1 MANPF
6 AQFAQPQEEQNPF
19 AQFAKPQEE
28 QNPFAQ
34 FAPQQKPE
42 EGFFTGL
49 GKSLLGGV
57 KDTGGSL
64 YTAGAT
70 TVGANESVV
79 ESAKAAAERAKD
91 QPQELAKFQENIQK
105 RKQLSD
111 EGIWAGIKNVAG
123 ATVDNPEGALQMVV
137 GQLPNTGVAL
147 GAGAAGALTGA
158 AVGSAV
164 PVVGTAIGGTVGFLA
179 GLFTAN
185 TALELGDKAR
195 EKAQD
200 GKFTDAE
207 RYEAMKEGVT
217 KGATITAVDA
227 ATFGASKWLLGA
239 ANRAVETATVRA
251 IEGAGIDATKATTA
265 VKEAQAKAL
274 QASAGQSKEATTAA
288 VEKAT
293 AEAMAREGLTDPV
306 VVTAIREAQAKALE
320 GVNTLGKKAGRG
332 TAAVGLESVGEG
344 LGEYLGE
351 YAATGKASA
360 TEAVLEA
367 LSGLSMSVA
376 ELHGATKLD
385 KPGALT
391 GAVAAIPETQA
402 PPPPPAGTSVQQA
415 AATPGPGMPAIDPVR
430 VEELTQTFIAQGLDP
445 GRAEFRAIEVATR
458 EAE

>member
-1 MANPF
+1 MAAFDPDAYLASKPAPSPAF
-6 AQFAQPQEEQNPF
+6 DPDAYLAQKTEKFDPDAYL
-19 AQFAKPQEE
+19 AS
-28 QNPFAQ
+28 
-34 FAPQQKPE
+34 QQKPE

-49 GKSLLGGV
+49 GKSILGGV

-111 EGIWAGIKNVAG
+111 EGIWAGIKNVVG

-137 GQLPNTGVAL
+137 SQIPNTAAAL
-147 GAGAAGALTGA
+147 GAGYAGAVTGA

-164 PVVGTAIGGTVGFLA
+164 PGVGTAIGGTVGFLT
-179 GLFTAN
+179 GLFGAN

-207 RYEAMKEGVT
+207 RYEAMKEGIT
-217 KGATITAVDA
+217 KGGIITAVDA
-227 ATFGASKWLLGA
+227 ATFGASKWVMGA

-274 QASAGQSKEATTAA
+274 EASAGQSREATTAA

-306 VVTAIREAQAKALE
+306 VVAAIREAQAKALE
-320 GVNTLGKKAGRG
+320 GVNTLGKKAARAG
-332 TAAVGLESVGEG
+332 TGVALESVGEG

-351 YAATGKASA
+351 YAA
-360 TEAVLEA
+360 
-367 LSGLSMSVA
+367 LSLI
-376 ELHGATKLD
+376 H
-385 KPGALT
+385 
-391 GAVAAIPETQA
+391 I
-402 PPPPPAGTSVQQA
+402 
-415 AATPGPGMPAIDPVR
+415 
-430 VEELTQTFIAQGLDP
+430 
-445 GRAEFRAIEVATR
+445 
-458 EAE
+458 